1 MRESFD
7 AHANVNP
14 QTSITRI
21 PPQDLTKIGI
31 WIAVEWIRLDSNK
44 IGNAARID

>member
-1 MRESFD
+1 MSESFD

-21 PPQDLTKIGI
+21 PRQDLRKIGI
-31 WIAVEWIRLDSNK
+31 WVSVEWIRLDSKK
-44 IGNAARID
+44 IGNAGRID